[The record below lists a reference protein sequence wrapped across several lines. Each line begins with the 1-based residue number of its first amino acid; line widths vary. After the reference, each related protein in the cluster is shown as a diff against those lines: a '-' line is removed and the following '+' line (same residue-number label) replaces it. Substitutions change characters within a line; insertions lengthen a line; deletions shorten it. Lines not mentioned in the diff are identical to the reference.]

1 MRSEKAARAAGG
13 VKIELC
19 SSRRFSYNFNPGA
32 MKSQRKNCEAIQEL
46 KMAPRRVLV
55 ISTVVVAFAGVG
67 AWWLEH
73 AQPDGMVKA
82 AVAPVPVTVAIASRE
97 DLPIYLSGLGVVQA
111 SFTVGIRPQV
121 DGKLEEV
128 LFKEGEH
135 VRKGDVLAK
144 IDPRLY
150 QAALDNAKAQKAKDE
165 AQVISARKDLERSRT
180 LVNQFFET
188 KQVVDQQ
195 QAKVDQVI
203 AMVDGDR
210 AAIETAQT
218 NLDYTSIVAPS
229 DGRMGVRLIDPG
241 NIVHASDSSPIVT
254 LTLTRPSA
262 VIFTL
267 PARSLD
273 DVRAALANGPVE
285 VTAFSQDNRRALGK
299 GTLLLIDNMVDQAS
313 ATMRMKAMFGN
324 ENEQLWPG
332 DFVNARVSLKV
343 LRGALTVPS
352 AAIQT
357 GPDGIFAWVVAKGD
371 VVQVRPITSG
381 PTTDGHTVIT
391 MGLTEDDRVVVSGQY
406 KLRQNSKVALTLP
419 NPAVDKQA
427 LAP

>member
-1 MRSEKAARAAGG
+1 
-13 VKIELC
+13 
-19 SSRRFSYNFNPGA
+19 
-32 MKSQRKNCEAIQEL
+32 
-46 KMAPRRVLV
+46 MAPRRVLV

-73 AQPDGMVKA
+73 AQSDGMVKA

-218 NLDYTSIVAPS
+218 NLD
-229 DGRMGVRLIDPG
+229 
-241 NIVHASDSSPIVT
+241 
-254 LTLTRPSA
+254 
-262 VIFTL
+262 
-267 PARSLD
+267 
-273 DVRAALANGPVE
+273 
-285 VTAFSQDNRRALGK
+285 
-299 GTLLLIDNMVDQAS
+299 
-313 ATMRMKAMFGN
+313 
-324 ENEQLWPG
+324 
-332 DFVNARVSLKV
+332 
-343 LRGALTVPS
+343 
-352 AAIQT
+352 
-357 GPDGIFAWVVAKGD
+357 
-371 VVQVRPITSG
+371 
-381 PTTDGHTVIT
+381 
-391 MGLTEDDRVVVSGQY
+391 
-406 KLRQNSKVALTLP
+406 
-419 NPAVDKQA
+419 
-427 LAP
+427 